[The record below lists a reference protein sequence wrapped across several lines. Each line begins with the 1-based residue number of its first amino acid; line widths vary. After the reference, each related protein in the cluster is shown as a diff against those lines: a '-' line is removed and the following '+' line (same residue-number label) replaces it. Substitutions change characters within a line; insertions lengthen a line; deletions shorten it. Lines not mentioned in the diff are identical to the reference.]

1 MAEQMSRVSR
11 KTDSICTR
19 PCFTGWLT
27 LAEAAALGAEPT
39 PASLENRPRL
49 MPCIRAEPVKPA
61 KMAWKSKAPWKMRPN
76 TWGSSSR
83 FSTTTMI
90 ATSTYRPP
98 MKGTRVEATAII
110 RLPPPMTQKA
120 VSRAATPPMIQG
132 VTPSL

>member
-1 MAEQMSRVSR
+1 M
-11 KTDSICTR
+11 
-19 PCFTGWLT
+19 
-27 LAEAAALGAEPT
+27 GAEPT

-61 KMAWKSKAPWKMRPN
+61 KIAWKSKAPWKMRAK
-76 TWGSSSR
+76 TVGTSSR
-83 FSTTTMI
+83 FITMTI
-90 ATSTYRPP
+90 SATSTYRPP